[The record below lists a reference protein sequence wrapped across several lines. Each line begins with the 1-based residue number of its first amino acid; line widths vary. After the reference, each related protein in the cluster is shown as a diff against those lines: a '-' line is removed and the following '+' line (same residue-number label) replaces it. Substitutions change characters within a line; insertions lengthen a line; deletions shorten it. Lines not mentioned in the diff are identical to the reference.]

1 MKNTVITALGI
12 IGGFVVSMLGGWSSA
27 LATLIVFM
35 AVDYL
40 TGLIAAG
47 VFKKSPK
54 TASGALNSGVGFK
67 GIFKKIGILFVV
79 MLAYRL
85 DITANTNFV
94 KNSVIIAYIAN
105 EFLSI
110 TENLALMGI
119 YMPSAVKKAIDVLQ
133 KDKKGDE
140 SNENLN

>member
-1 MKNTVITALGI
+1 MKNAYIAAAGI
-12 IGGFVVSMLGGWSSA
+12 AGGFIVSMLGGWSSA

-35 AVDYL
+35 TVDYL

-47 VFKKSPK
+47 IFKKSPK
-54 TASGALNSGVGFK
+54 TKSGALNSSVGFK

-94 KNSVIIAYIAN
+94 KNSVIIAYIVN
-105 EFLSI
+105 EFLSV
-110 TENLALMGI
+110 TENLALMGV
-119 YMPSAVKKAIDVLQ
+119 YMPSAVTRAIDVLQ
-133 KDKKGDE
+133 SKEKGDVKE
-140 SNENLN
+140 

>member
-119 YMPSAVKKAIDVLQ
+119 YMP
-133 KDKKGDE
+133 
-140 SNENLN
+140 